1 MVVAMCSGDLFSQ
14 ELLLKIQTKVL
25 LYHSKY
31 VTMSWFLIQLS
42 MCTKNPLLWLF
53 KLCSNNSHLQQCR
66 QSQKWR
72 KVNLRGGCWMWVG
85 GRFVDRPNELRES
98 KPPCPPPPPR
108 LPLPPWL
115 QSRHARQWAPMSS
128 GL

>member
-1 MVVAMCSGDLFSQ
+1 
-14 ELLLKIQTKVL
+14 
-25 LYHSKY
+25 
-31 VTMSWFLIQLS
+31 
-42 MCTKNPLLWLF
+42 
-53 KLCSNNSHLQQCR
+53 
-66 QSQKWR
+66 
-72 KVNLRGGCWMWVG
+72 MWVG